1 VASVPGKR
9 RPTLDGSVSAFDN
22 LDRRRFLKGTVG
34 AAATAAAIPALSG
47 LAAAHF
53 PSELAID
60 VQPENEDNVVELDA
74 DDTVPVAVLPSEFLS
89 EGERRTFDPT
99 ERERRYRLGPWS
111 ASEDGGGAR
120 PVDDGE
126 IASMEVGHGEAAKKR
141 DGLLLEFPVGETE
154 LDSTD
159 DVAWLFW
166 DRDESREHGLA
177 GFDAVTILGGEPSG
191 RDLAAL
197 LRELIVT
204 LIGR

>member
-1 VASVPGKR
+1 MTDTRTRLAKH
-9 RPTLDGSVSAFDN
+9 VSATPGVHFN
-22 LDRRRFLKGTVG
+22 GLVEQ
-34 AAATAAAIPALSG
+34 SG
-47 LAAAHF
+47 LA
-53 PSELAID
+53 PGQ
-60 VQPENEDNVVELDA
+60 VQYHLRRLRADGVVRQERLYGKTHYYPPEY
-74 DDTVPVAVLPSEFLS
+74 DD
-89 EGERRTFDPT
+89 
-99 ERERRYRLGPWS
+99 RERRALALLRR
-111 ASEDGGGAR
+111 ETAR
-120 PVDDGE
+120 DVLLALLDDGE